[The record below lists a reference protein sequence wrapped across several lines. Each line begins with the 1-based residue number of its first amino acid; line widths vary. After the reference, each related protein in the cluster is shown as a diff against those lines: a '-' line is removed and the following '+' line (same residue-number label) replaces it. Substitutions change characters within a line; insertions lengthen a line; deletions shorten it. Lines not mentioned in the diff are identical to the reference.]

1 MGASMRCSLATR
13 WSLGLGSCLALIVA
27 GCQSPALVRTART
40 LPRGATDVSLTLNAA
55 RASIG
60 EVNASGVA
68 IPVRDFNLPNPLP
81 ELMIDRGLT
90 DDVQVGLR
98 FSLGSGLIEAHGVFR
113 FVEAARSTLHLAL
126 APAAGYRVLGLVYGP
141 VFTLPLLVTYDL
153 TPTLSLNLG
162 PLVSFAAYSTPR
174 SLRFG
179 DALDI
184 SGDTLYAGGGV
195 GIEFRPTGGI
205 HLMPAIE
212 VQRSVSRRGDL
223 ENLPVIDL
231 LFLGITLGWSWGGG

>member
-1 MGASMRCSLATR
+1 MTRSLAARYTV
-13 WSLGLGSCLALIVA
+13 GLAFGFVILA
-27 GCQSPALVRTART
+27 GCQSPALVHTART
-40 LPRGATDVSLTLNAA
+40 LPRGATDLSLSLNLT

-68 IPVRDFNLPNPLP
+68 IPVRDFNLPNPVP
-81 ELMIDRGLT
+81 EVMLDHGIT
-90 DDVQVGLR
+90 DDVELGLR
-98 FSLGSGLIEAHGVFR
+98 LSLGSGLIEAHGVMR
-113 FVEAARSTLHLAL
+113 FIEAANSTLHVAV
-126 APAAGYRVLGLVYGP
+126 APSAGYRVLGLVYGP

-153 TPTLSLNLG
+153 TPTMSLNVG
-162 PLVSFAAYSTPR
+162 PLVSFAAYSVPR

-195 GIEFRPTGGI
+195 GLELRPAGGI
-205 HLMPAIE
+205 HLMPSVE

-231 LFLGITLGWSWGGG
+231 LFLGLTLGWASSG

>member
-1 MGASMRCSLATR
+1 MKRSLATR
-13 WSLGLGSCLALIVA
+13 LARCLTTSLTLIAA

-40 LPRGATDVSLTLNAA
+40 LPRGATDLSLTLNAA

-81 ELMIDRGLT
+81 EVMLDRGLT

-98 FSLGSGLIEAHGVFR
+98 FSLGSGLIEAHSVLR
-113 FVEAARSTLHLAL
+113 FVEAAQSTLHVAL

-153 TPTLSLNLG
+153 TPTMSLNLG

-179 DALDI
+179 DALDV

-195 GIEFRPTGGI
+195 GIEFRPAGGI

-212 VQRSVSRRGDL
+212 IQRSVSRRGDL

-231 LFLGITLGWSWGGG
+231 LFLGITLGWASSGSSE